1 MGMKRLILTIF
12 FAFFILNILP
22 RSIQITSN
30 VLTENDG
37 LSNNTVYNVLK
48 DKRGFVW
55 LGTDVGISRYDG
67 YHVTNYKVKDS
78 PFSVRRIIE
87 IDDNLFCLFGID
99 GTIICFDSKYEKV
112 VPIEFDSILSAGA
125 VFSDLCGIGK
135 GILCGLYR
143 QQLVCWHV
151 EWQENKVRFTS
162 VLKEKEW
169 QEKSW
174 LQIGRDDKNRF
185 YALSADYKS
194 LYCYNFES
202 QASFT
207 YDISELSCYY
217 DISNIAC
224 IFVHDDCVWLQKRW
238 QGVICYNLKNKSHR
252 QINLPEINFDVR
264 RIVSLGLNNYCLV
277 TWNGLYQIS
286 FENTPTQGN
295 YELAHFSDKM
305 GTKIKNA
312 CISATFD
319 EKENVL
325 WIMTFGGGVVKY
337 MLDNVFFNWVDL
349 PQNVEVNDV
358 IEDDNGYIWLSSVK
372 NGLFKSKGNAISK
385 GMEFEIWNKG
395 EKLSGKCSL
404 YKDTSGN
411 VWIGDEHAN
420 FLCIDPV
427 TNQYTRYKI
436 RLESGDF
443 SARIYD
449 FSLDSEGNLWIA
461 TSKGLIEFRRK
472 ENVFELMQD
481 IKIKEKKVV
490 RLKEDLDGGLWIGTQ
505 DGLVRMQKNEDGT
518 YTFIDGYEEMV
529 GEEASLV
536 YSIFINSNNRTMI
549 GYADKLLCIDNNR
562 KDRVEKKF
570 RLGDNLPSG
579 HIYCITEDR
588 EGNLWFGDN
597 SGIMTMK
604 VGTDLIYTYSLA
616 GNNMAVCALKD
627 GRLFWLTLDK
637 LLYYDPAQIKKSL
650 EVHPFAL
657 SRLVIDNKL
666 IKVGEEY
673 NGQVVLPQAINRL
686 DELTLEYAN
695 RNFTLYLTD
704 FQYKMVD
711 QKIFYRLL
719 PDNPDWAVLD
729 VRDGLTFTEL
739 SKGSHTLQVQA
750 VTYDG
755 DKGEI
760 EEFVIHILPHWSVT
774 WWAWLLY
781 CLFVTGFACSLFY
794 FMRYRVRIYKQRY
807 LAEEQLRNALYRAEL
822 KHQQE
827 RDTVKTRNKFYGL
840 LTNELRTPLT
850 MIISPLKE
858 ILKADILSGTLKRD
872 VEIAY
877 YNSVGLRDICTQL
890 TKMYRMEAD
899 YEFLQ
904 VARYDVSDMLASIIK
919 KQLEN
924 LSIYHIDFR
933 YNLPEKGTMEI
944 WGDRDM
950 LEFVIRILLSNAY
963 RHVIYTGEVEVC
975 VSKEIRGEEE
985 FCVISVRDNGREKV
999 EENMANFLQQ
1009 INPEE
1014 VAMDLSRLELGYDLL
1029 EKIVARHH
1037 GEIKFLSKELGDTLV
1052 FVKLRC
1058 GIEHFSH
1065 DTKVVFVQ
1073 SVTDVVTI
1081 DDSLS
1086 LPEMNLWNW
1095 DEEETLP
1102 VTDQDEKKKLL
1113 IVDDNQ
1119 QFRLYIK
1126 IAFAEEYQVFEA
1138 ENGQIGIDVALK
1150 ELPDVILCDVMMPLK
1165 NGYDCCR
1172 ELKGNLRTCHIP
1184 IIFLTARTMEED
1196 IMSGMEMGADD
1207 YLQKPINMDL
1217 LRVKVA
1223 AIIRN
1228 REQLK
1233 QIYINQ
1239 LMQVRTNAHNEK
1251 ENLPAIEDP
1260 FIKKVMELVEEHME
1274 EIDFSVT
1281 NLAKFMNMSQPTLY
1295 RKVKQSSGLNI
1306 AELIR
1311 GVRLRKAAELL
1322 EQENYTI
1329 QEVIE
1334 KVGYND
1340 QASFRRHFMKLFNV
1354 TPSVYIKQCKS

>member
-1 MGMKRLILTIF
+1 MKRLILTVFCTFFVLGIF
-12 FAFFILNILP
+12 
-22 RSIQITSN
+22 SVSVQITSG

-37 LSNNTVYNVLK
+37 LLNNTVYNVLK
-48 DKRGFVW
+48 DKRGFIW

-67 YHVTNYKVKDS
+67 YHFTNYQVKEM
-78 PFSVRRIIE
+78 PFAVRRILE
-87 IDDNLFCLFGID
+87 MDDNLFCLFGID
-99 GTIICFDSKYEKV
+99 GTIVCFDSKQEKV
-112 VPIEFDSILSAGA
+112 LSTEFDSILSSDAA
-125 VFSDLCGIGK
+125 FSDLSVMGK
-135 GILCGLYR
+135 GILCALYR
-143 QQLVCWHV
+143 QKLMCWRMSHHEDKV
-151 EWQENKVRFTS
+151 KFLSVVQEKGWR
-162 VLKEKEW
+162 
-169 QEKSW
+169 EKSW
-174 LQIGRDDKNRF
+174 VQLCKDDKNRL
-185 YALSADYKS
+185 YALAADFKS
-194 LYCYNFES
+194 LYCYNFETE
-202 QASFT
+202 ASFT
-207 YDISELSCYY
+207 YNIGELSRYY
-217 DISNIAC
+217 DISNIAS

-238 QGVICYNLKNKSHR
+238 QGVICYNLKNGSHR
-252 QINLPEINFDVR
+252 QINLSEINFDVR

-286 FENTPTQGN
+286 FENTPAQGN
-295 YELAHFSDKM
+295 YELAYFSDKM
-305 GTKIKNA
+305 GAKLKNA

-319 EKENVL
+319 EKENIL
-325 WIMTFGGGVVKY
+325 WVMTFGGGVVKY
-337 MLDNVFFNWVDL
+337 MLDNVFFNWIDL
-349 PQNVEVNDV
+349 PPNLEANDV

-372 NGLFKSKGNAISK
+372 NGLLKSSSNVISK
-385 GMEFEIWNKG
+385 GTRFEAWDKVKN
-395 EKLSGKCSL
+395 LSGKCSL
-404 YKDTSGN
+404 YKDGKGHI
-411 VWIGDEHAN
+411 WIGDEHAN
-420 FLCIDPV
+420 FVWIDPLTGGQV
-427 TNQYTRYKI
+427 RYKI
-436 RLESGDF
+436 RLKEGDF
-443 SARIYD
+443 TARIYD
-449 FSLDSEGNLWIA
+449 FCLDYEENLWIA
-461 TSKGLIEFRRK
+461 TSKGLVRFRKK
-472 ENVFELMQD
+472 ENQFELLQD
-481 IKIKEKKVV
+481 AKIKDKRVV
-490 RLKEDLDGGLWIGTQ
+490 ILKEDKDGDIWIGTQ
-505 DGLVRMQKNEDGT
+505 AGLVRMQRKDPET
-518 YTFIDGYEEMV
+518 FIFIDGYEEQV
-529 GEEASLV
+529 KTEPSLV
-536 YSIFINSNNRTMI
+536 YSIFINSNNRTMV
-549 GYADKLLCIDNNR
+549 GYADKLLCINNR
-562 KDRVEKKF
+562 HKEKVEKTF
-570 RLGDNLPSG
+570 RLGDNLPNG
-579 HIYCITEDR
+579 HIYCITEDQ

-604 VGTDLIYTYSLA
+604 VGTNLIYTYSFA
-616 GNNMAVCALKD
+616 GNNMGVCRLKD

-637 LLYYDPAQIKKSL
+637 LLYYDPAQIKKTV

-657 SRLVIDNKL
+657 SRLVIDNKV

-673 NGQVVLPQAINRL
+673 NGQVVLSQAINRL
-686 DELTLEYAN
+686 DELTLKYAN
-695 RNFTLYLTD
+695 RSFTLYLTD

-719 PDNPDWAVLD
+719 PDNPEWAVLD

-739 SKGSHTLQVQA
+739 SKGTHTLQVQA

-755 DKGEI
+755 EKGEI
-760 EEFVIHILPHWSVT
+760 EEFLIHILPHWSVT
-774 WWAWLLY
+774 WWAWVLY
-781 CLFVTGFACSLFY
+781 CLIIMGVTYSLFY
-794 FMRYRVRIYKQRY
+794 FMRYRVRVYQQRY
-807 LAEEQLRNALYRAEL
+807 LAEEKWRNTLYRTEL

-827 RDTVKTRNKFYGL
+827 RETVKTRNKFYGL
-840 LTNELRTPLT
+840 LTNELRTPLA
-850 MIISPLKE
+850 MIINPLKE
-858 ILKADILSGTLKRD
+858 ILKANMLSGTLKKD

-890 TKMYRMEAD
+890 TNMYRMETD

-904 VARYDVSDMLASIIK
+904 VAKYDVSDMLDNIIR

-975 VSKEIRGEEE
+975 VSKEIREKEE

-999 EENMANFLQQ
+999 EEKVANFLQQ
-1009 INPEE
+1009 INAEE
-1014 VAMDLSRLELGYDLL
+1014 KAIDLSRLELGYDLL
-1029 EKIVARHH
+1029 EKIIARHY
-1037 GEIKFLSKELGDTLV
+1037 GEIKFRSKELGDTLV

-1058 GIEHFSH
+1058 GIEHFSN
-1065 DTKVVFVQ
+1065 DSKVVFVQ
-1073 SVTDVVTI
+1073 SVTDSVTI
-1081 DDSLS
+1081 DDSLT

-1102 VTDQDEKKKLL
+1102 ATNGDGKKKLL

-1126 IAFAEEYQVFEA
+1126 IAFAEEYQVLEA
-1138 ENGQIGIDVALK
+1138 ENGQTGVDMTLK

-1196 IMSGMEMGADD
+1196 IMNGMEMGADD

-1233 QIYINQ
+1233 QIYIDQ
-1239 LMQVRTNAHNEK
+1239 LIQVRTDAHHEK

-1274 EIDFSVT
+1274 EVDFSVT

-1354 TPSVYIKQCKS
+1354 TPSVYIKQRKS

>member
-1 MGMKRLILTIF
+1 MKRLILTIF
-12 FAFFILNILP
+12 WTFFIIQVFP
-22 RSIQITSN
+22 RSVQITSS

-37 LSNNTVYNVLK
+37 LANNTVYNVHK
-48 DKRGFVW
+48 DQAGFVW

-67 YHVTNYKVKDS
+67 YHFTNFRIKGV
-78 PFSVRRIIE
+78 PFAVRRIIE
-87 IDDNLFCLFGID
+87 VDDNLFCLLGID
-99 GTIICFDSKYEKV
+99 GSIVCFDSKSEKV
-112 VPIEFDSILSAGA
+112 IPIEIDSALSSED
-125 VFSDLCGIGK
+125 VFTDLCCMGK
-135 GILCGLYR
+135 GNLCGLYR
-143 QQLVCWHV
+143 QSLFCWTV
-151 EWQENKVRFTS
+151 SRQPDKVMFTS
-162 VLKEKEW
+162 SFK
-169 QEKSW
+169 EKSW
-174 LQIGRDDKNRF
+174 RKMNWAQICKDDKNHF
-185 YALSADYKS
+185 YALSVDLKF
-194 LYCYNFES
+194 LYCYNLES
-202 QASFT
+202 RASSI
-207 YDISELSCYY
+207 YNISELSEYY
-217 DISNIAC
+217 DVSNIAS

-238 QGVICYNLKNKSHR
+238 QGAICYNLKNKTHR

-264 RIVSLGLNNYCLV
+264 RIVSLGWNNYCLV
-277 TWNGLYQIS
+277 TWNGLYRIS
-286 FENTPTQGN
+286 FENTPTQGS
-295 YELAHFSDKM
+295 YELMRFSDKV
-305 GTKIKNA
+305 GAKIKNA

-325 WIMTFGGGVVKY
+325 WITTFGGGVVKY
-337 MLDNVFFNWVDL
+337 MLDNVFFNWVEL
-349 PQNVEVNDV
+349 PENVEVNKV

-372 NGLFKSKGNAISK
+372 NGLLKSSKNVISPT
-385 GMEFEIWNKG
+385 MQFETWERAG
-395 EKLSGKCSL
+395 KLSGKCGL
-404 YKDTSGN
+404 YKDRKGN
-411 VWIGDEHAN
+411 IWIGDEHAN
-420 FLCIDPV
+420 FLYIDPV
-427 TNQYTRYKI
+427 TNRYTRFKI
-436 RLESGDF
+436 RLKEEEF

-449 FSLDSEGNLWIA
+449 FSLDSEDNLWIA
-461 TSKGLIEFRRK
+461 TAKGLVCFRRK
-472 ENVFELMQD
+472 ENVFELMQN
-481 IKIKEKKVV
+481 IKVKNKKVV
-490 RLKEDLDGGLWIGTQ
+490 LLKEDCDGGLWIGRQ
-505 DGLVRMQKNEDGT
+505 DGLVRMLKKEDGT
-518 YTFIDGYEEMV
+518 LTFVDGYERRAGM
-529 GEEASLV
+529 EASLV

-549 GYADKLLCIDNNR
+549 GYADKLLCIDNNH
-562 KDRVEKKF
+562 KDRVEKTF
-570 RLGDNLPSG
+570 RLGENLPNG
-579 HIYCITEDR
+579 HIYCIAEDK

-616 GNNMAVCALKD
+616 GNNMAVCTLKD
-627 GRLFWLTLDK
+627 GRLFWLTLDQ

-657 SRLVIDNKL
+657 SRLLIDNKL
-666 IKVGEEY
+666 IKVGEKY
-673 NGQVVLPQAINRL
+673 NGQLVLPQTISRL
-686 DELTLEYAN
+686 NELTLEYAN

-719 PDNPDWAVLD
+719 PDNPEWTVLD
-729 VRDGLTFTEL
+729 VRDGLTFTAL
-739 SKGSHTLQVQA
+739 SKGKHILQVQA
-750 VTYDG
+750 LTYDG

-760 EEFVIHILPHWSVT
+760 EEFAIYILPHWSVT

-781 CLFVTGFACSLFY
+781 CLVVAGVTTALFY
-794 FMRYRVRIYKQRY
+794 FMRYRVRVYKQRY
-807 LAEEQLRNALYRAEL
+807 LAEEELKNALYRTEL

-827 RDTVKTRNKFYGL
+827 RETAKTRNKFYGL

-850 MIISPLKE
+850 MIINPLRE
-858 ILKADILSGTLKRD
+858 ILKIDILSGTLKRD
-872 VEIAY
+872 AEMAY
-877 YNSVGLRDICTQL
+877 YNSVGLKDICVQL
-890 TKMYRMEAD
+890 TNMYRMETD
-899 YEFLQ
+899 YEYLQ
-904 VARYDVSDMLASIIK
+904 VARYDVTDMLDNIIK
-919 KQLEN
+919 KQLQN
-924 LSIYHIDFR
+924 LSIYHIDFH
-933 YNLPEKGTMEI
+933 YHLPEKGAMEI

-950 LEFVIRILLSNAY
+950 LEFVVRILLSNAY
-963 RHVIYTGEVEVC
+963 RHVIYSGEVELC
-975 VSKEIRGEEE
+975 VSCEIRGKEE

-1009 INPEE
+1009 INPDGE
-1014 VAMDLSRLELGYDLL
+1014 AIDLSRLELGYDLL
-1029 EKIVARHH
+1029 EKIIARHH
-1037 GEIKFLSKELGDTLV
+1037 GEIKFRSQEREDTLV

-1058 GIEHFSH
+1058 GIEHFSN
-1065 DTKVVFVQ
+1065 DSKVVFVQ
-1073 SVTDVVTI
+1073 SVTDPATI
-1081 DDSLS
+1081 EDSLS

-1095 DEEETLP
+1095 DEEEALP
-1102 VTDQDEKKKLL
+1102 ATDTDGKKKLL

-1126 IAFAEEYQVFEA
+1126 VAFAKEYQIVEA
-1138 ENGQIGIDVALK
+1138 ENGQIGVDMALK

-1184 IIFLTARTMEED
+1184 IIFLTARSMEED
-1196 IMSGMEMGADD
+1196 IMNGMEMGADD

-1223 AIIRN
+1223 AMIKN

-1239 LMQVRTNAHNEK
+1239 LIQVRTSAGNEK
-1251 ENLPAIEDP
+1251 EALPAIEDP

-1274 EIDFSVT
+1274 EVDFSVT

-1354 TPSVYIKQCKS
+1354 TPSMYIKQRKS

>member
-1 MGMKRLILTIF
+1 MKRLILTVF
-12 FAFFILNILP
+12 FAFWVLGILP
-22 RSIQITSN
+22 RSVQMTSN

-48 DKRGFVW
+48 DKKGFVW
-55 LGTDVGISRYDG
+55 MGTDMGISRYDG
-67 YHVTNYKVKDS
+67 YHFTNYRVKDV
-78 PFSVRRIIE
+78 PFAVRRIIE

-99 GTIICFDSKYEKV
+99 GTIVCFDSKHEKV
-112 VPIEFDSILSAGA
+112 IPAEFDSGLSSDA
-125 VFSDLCGIGK
+125 VFADVADIGK
-135 GILCGLYR
+135 GILCGLHR
-143 QQLVCWHV
+143 QRLVCWRV
-151 EWQENKVRFTS
+151 MRQEDKVVFTS
-162 VLKEKEW
+162 LAKEKEW
-169 QEKSW
+169 KERKW
-174 LQIGRDDKNRF
+174 LQITRDDKSRL
-185 YALSADYKS
+185 YALSTDYKS
-194 LYCYNFES
+194 LYCYSFETK
-202 QASFT
+202 ASFT
-207 YDISELSCYY
+207 YDISQLSACY
-217 DISNIAC
+217 DVSNIAS

-238 QGVICYNLKNKSHR
+238 QGVICFNLKNNTHR
-252 QINLPEINFDVR
+252 QINVPEMNFDVR

-277 TWNGLYQIS
+277 TWNGLYQVS
-286 FENTPTQGN
+286 FESTPTQGS
-295 YELAHFSDKM
+295 YELTQFSDKM
-305 GTKIKNA
+305 GAKLVNA

-325 WIMTFGGGVVKY
+325 WITTFGGGVVKY
-337 MLDNVFFNWVDL
+337 MLDNVFFNWIDL

-358 IEDDNGYIWLSSVK
+358 IEDDGGYVWLSSVK
-372 NGLFKSKGNAISK
+372 NGLLKSSSNVIAK
-385 GMEFEIWNKG
+385 GMEFETWDRAG
-395 EKLSGKCSL
+395 KLSGKCAL
-404 YKDTSGN
+404 YKDKKGTI
-411 VWIGDEHAN
+411 WIGDEHAN
-420 FLCIDPV
+420 FVCIDPI
-427 TNQYTRYKI
+427 TNQYARYKI
-436 RLESGDF
+436 TLESGDF

-449 FSLDSEGNLWIA
+449 FCLDGKGNLWIA
-461 TSKGLIEFRRK
+461 TNKGLIRFRK
-472 ENVFELMQD
+472 EEKRFELMQD
-481 IKIKEKKVV
+481 AKIKDRRVV
-490 RLKEDLDGGLWIGTQ
+490 ILAEDADGDIWIGTRT
-505 DGLVRMQKNEDGT
+505 GLVRMLEHEDEAF
-518 YTFIDGYEEMV
+518 TFKDGYEESA
-529 GEEASLV
+529 GTEASLV
-536 YSIFINSNNRTMI
+536 YSIFMNSNNRTMI
-549 GYADKLLCIDNNR
+549 GYADKLLCIDNNH
-562 KDRVEKKF
+562 KDKVEKAF
-570 RLGDNLPSG
+570 CLGDNLPNG
-579 HIYCITEDR
+579 HIYCIAEDR

-604 VGTDLIYTYSLA
+604 VGTDLIYTYSLV
-616 GNNMAVCALKD
+616 GNNMAVCALRD

-650 EVHPFAL
+650 DVHPFAL
-657 SRLVIDNKL
+657 SRLVIDNKV
-666 IKVGEEY
+666 IKVGEKY
-673 NGQVVLPQAINRL
+673 NGQVVLPQAISRM

-695 RNFTLYLTD
+695 RSFTLYLTD
-704 FQYKMVD
+704 FQYKMVG
-711 QKIFYRLL
+711 QKLFYRLL
-719 PDNPDWAVLD
+719 PDNPEWAVLD

-739 SKGSHTLQVQA
+739 NKGKHTLQVQA

-755 DKGEI
+755 EKGEI
-760 EEFVIHILPHWSVT
+760 EEFAIHVLPHWSVT

-781 CLFVTGFACSLFY
+781 CCITIGVTWALFG
-794 FMRYRVRIYKQRY
+794 FMRYRVRAYKQRY
-807 LAEEQLRNALYRAEL
+807 LAEEKLRNTLYRAEL
-822 KHQQE
+822 KHQQDRE
-827 RDTVKTRNKFYGL
+827 TVKTKNKFYGL
-840 LTNELRTPLT
+840 LTNELRTPLV
-850 MIISPLKE
+850 MIINPLRE

-872 VEIAY
+872 IEMAY
-877 YNSVGLRDICTQL
+877 YNSVGLKDICTQL
-890 TKMYRMEAD
+890 TNMYRMETD

-904 VARYDVSDMLASIIK
+904 VAKYDVTDMLDQIIK
-919 KQLEN
+919 KQLDN

-963 RHVIYTGEVEVC
+963 RHVIYTGQVELC

-985 FCVISVRDNGREKV
+985 FCVISVRDDGREEV
-999 EENMANFLQQ
+999 EEDIANFLQQ
-1009 INPEE
+1009 VNPDAE
-1014 VAMDLSRLELGYDLL
+1014 AIDLSRFELGYDLL
-1029 EKIVARHH
+1029 EKIILRHH
-1037 GEIKFLSKELGDTLV
+1037 GEIKFRSKEREDTLV

-1058 GIEHFSH
+1058 GIQHFSN

-1073 SVTDVVTI
+1073 SVTDRTTI

-1095 DEEETLP
+1095 DEEEALP
-1102 VTDQDEKKKLL
+1102 AVADGDGKKKLL

-1126 IAFAEEYQVFEA
+1126 IAFAKEYQVLEA
-1138 ENGQIGIDVALK
+1138 ENGQIGIDMALK

-1184 IIFLTARTMEED
+1184 IIFLTARSMEED
-1196 IMSGMEMGADD
+1196 IMNGMEMGADD

-1233 QIYINQ
+1233 QIYIDQ
-1239 LMQVRTNAHNEK
+1239 LMQVRTKADDEK

-1260 FIKKVMELVEEHME
+1260 FIKKVVELVEEHME
-1274 EIDFSVT
+1274 EVDFSVT

-1354 TPSVYIKQCKS
+1354 TPSVYIKQRKS